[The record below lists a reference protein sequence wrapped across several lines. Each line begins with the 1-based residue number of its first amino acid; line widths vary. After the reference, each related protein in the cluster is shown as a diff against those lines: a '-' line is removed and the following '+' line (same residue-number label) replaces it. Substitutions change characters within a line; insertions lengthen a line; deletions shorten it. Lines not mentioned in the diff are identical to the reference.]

1 VSFTPAERNYLGSQR
16 LGRLATVDRNGSPQN
31 NPVGFEYNPKT
42 GTIDIHGR
50 NLGATRKFRNVA
62 ASGRVAFVVDDIA
75 SLQPWRVRGIEI
87 RGRAEALVEQEP
99 SRDYFSPEVIRIHPE
114 QIFSWGIEPDAGGLS
129 RRVVRAEAGSA
140 Q

>member
-1 VSFTPAERNYLGSQR
+1 MSFTPAERNYLGTQR

-62 ASGRVAFVVDDIA
+62 ANGRVAFVVDDIA

-87 RGRAEALVEQEP
+87 RGRADAVTGEAP
-99 SRDYFSPEVIRIHPE
+99 SRDYYSHEVIRIHPE
-114 QIFSWGIEPDAGGLS
+114 QIFSWGIEPGADGMQS
-129 RRVVRAEAGSA
+129 RRLR
-140 Q
+140 